1 MSEQRNFS
9 RRRRGG
15 MRFRPSGGLNQ
26 KPDRGAQQARA
37 EATGEKKPE
46 AIFERGRHDEEINRA
61 ENIAAGLPPNEG
73 QPTEAQHEHEHGHEP
88 EHEHQEGREQGQ
100 QRPQQQQRQGREGG
114 NRGRRGAFRKPNM
127 ETPAEVQ
134 EEKFEPVPIQAPQQG
149 IVSTIKN
156 VADKVIRKVQRF
168 IKPEEKTHKEIVINA
183 ESLETRVAVQENGRL
198 EEFTIERTT
207 EERLVGSIFKG
218 KVRNLEDGLKAAFVD
233 IGFEKNAFLHY
244 WDIVPSFD
252 SSVEVVERA
261 EAKRRDRPRITQK
274 DIPRIYPPGSE
285 IIVQVTKGPIGT
297 KGPRVTTN
305 LTLPGRYLILLPN
318 SDQSGISRKIENPEE
333 RQRLKKILRE
343 INIPEGMGV
352 IMRTAGEGQQKRYFI
367 LDLAL
372 LMEQWAEIQQK
383 IKSQPPATCVFQEPD
398 LIERTVR
405 DFLTEDVA
413 RIVVDNLSAHDRIR
427 AMIGRVSTR
436 AANKVKLYNEHR
448 PIFDHFNIS
457 RQLENAFSRQVHL
470 KSGGYIV
477 IDETEALVAID
488 VNTGRHKGS
497 RDQESTILRVNQEAA
512 EEICRQLRLRNMGG
526 LIVLDFIDMKS
537 RRDQQSVYQRI
548 KDGLRRDRARTHV
561 LPISQLGLMEMTR
574 QRHSESVRSAVYDDC
589 PYCKGRGKVK
599 SSVTMSVEIQRKLNE
614 ILKKRP
620 RDDSDF
626 QLRIAV
632 HPTVLERLRTEDE
645 KLIIEME
652 KRYFGKL
659 SFRSEPNFHAEQFKI
674 VNAATNEEL
683 ANVGS

>member
-1 MSEQRNFS
+1 MSDRNYS

-15 MRFRPSGGLNQ
+15 MRFRPSGGFNQNQ
-26 KPDRGAQQARA
+26 KTDRSALQARA
-37 EATGEKKPE
+37 EATSDKKPDSV
-46 AIFERGRHDEEINRA
+46 FERARHEQEIQRA
-61 ENIAAGLPPNEG
+61 ENIAAGLPPEAA
-73 QPTEAQHEHEHGHEP
+73 PTPAGDPAAE
-88 EHEHQEGREQGQ
+88 QEGRGK
-100 QRPQQQQRQGREGG
+100 
-114 NRGRRGAFRKPNM
+114 RGAFRKPHM
-127 ETPAEVQ
+127 DTPPEVA
-134 EEKFEPVPIQAPQQG
+134 EEKFEPVPLESPSAG
-149 IVSTIKN
+149 LVDSIKS
-156 VADKVIRKVQRF
+156 AATKVIRKVQRM
-168 IKPEEKTHKEIVINA
+168 IKPEVKTHKELIINA
-183 ESLETRVAVQENGRL
+183 ESLELRVALIEQGRL
-198 EEFTIERTT
+198 EELTIERTT

-244 WDIVPSFD
+244 WDIVPTSID
-252 SSVEVVERA
+252 SGNEVVER
-261 EAKRRDRPRITQK
+261 EGKRRDRPRITQK
-274 DIPRIYPPGSE
+274 DIPRLYPPGSE

-305 LTLPGRYLILLPN
+305 ISLPGRYLVLLPN

-333 RQRLKKILRE
+333 RQRLKAILRE
-343 INIPEGMGV
+343 INIPDGMGV
-352 IMRTAGEGQQKRYFI
+352 IMRSAGEGQQKRYFI

-372 LMEQWAEIQQK
+372 LLEQWQEIQNK
-383 IKSQPPATCVFQEPD
+383 IKSQPPASCVFQEPD

-405 DFLTEDVA
+405 DFLTDDVD
-413 RIVVDNLSAHDRIR
+413 RVVVDNAQACDRMR
-427 AMIGRVSTR
+427 AMISRISKR
-436 AANKVKLYNEHR
+436 AASKVILYAEHQ
-448 PIFDHFNIS
+448 PIFDRLNIT

-488 VNTGRHKGS
+488 VNTGRHKSS
-497 RDQESTILRVNQEAA
+497 RDQESTILRVNLEAA
-512 EEICRQLRLRNMGG
+512 EEIGRQLRLRNMGG

-537 RRDQQSVYQRI
+537 RRDQQQVYQRI
-548 KDGLRRDRARTHV
+548 KEGLRRDKAKTHV

-574 QRHSESVRSAVYDDC
+574 QRHSESVRAAVYDDC

-599 SSVTMSVEIQRKLNE
+599 SAITMSVEIQRKLNE
-614 ILKKRP
+614 ILKKRS
-620 RDDSDF
+620 RDESDF

-632 HPTVLERLRTEDE
+632 HPTVLDRLRTEDE

-659 SFRSEPNFHAEQFKI
+659 SFRPEPSFHAEQFKI
-674 VNAATNEEL
+674 VNVATNEEL